1 MFLLISL
8 DALVYT
14 VTVKMACILFAICG
28 CFSYSCLSCAV
39 TEDKHLCTLLWTVSL
54 ESQLWEVCVFHPTY
68 DILGVG
74 RDIHSRRSSRSSISQ
89 L

>member
-1 MFLLISL
+1 MVLSALFFIILSLLFSMFLLISL

-39 TEDKHLCTLLWTVSL
+39 TEDKHLCTLL
-54 ESQLWEVCVFHPTY
+54 
-68 DILGVG
+68 
-74 RDIHSRRSSRSSISQ
+74 
-89 L
+89 